1 MEIKISEEDKALLK
15 QMASEILCDKNRLAK
30 AIAVHV
36 RNGIENFHWKYLSDD
51 NMREINP
58 KIRNAIYTFLVD
70 LGDKVDKVSMED
82 DANTCFDYVIANTY
96 DYLIGIGISDE
107 LSNKFYEEVLSR
119 LYQSFYEISDEC
131 TCNLILTI
139 RIHVARTITSNI
151 HSRITADIQL
161 ADITSL
167 YMELNL

>member
-1 MEIKISEEDKALLK
+1 M
-15 QMASEILCDKNRLAK
+15 
-30 AIAVHV
+30 

-119 LYQSFYEISDEC
+119 LYQSFYEISDDG
-131 TCNLILTI
+131 
-139 RIHVARTITSNI
+139 RA
-151 HSRITADIQL
+151 
-161 ADITSL
+161 
-167 YMELNL
+167 

>member
-1 MEIKISEEDKALLK
+1 MCIRD
-15 QMASEILCDKNRLAK
+15 R
-30 AIAVHV
+30 
-36 RNGIENFHWKYLSDD
+36 YLSDD

-107 LSNKFYEEVLSR
+107 LSNEFYEEVLSR
-119 LYQSFYEISDEC
+119 LYQSFYDISDDGRAMVWLE
-131 TCNLILTI
+131 NLYIPKYWEDC
-139 RIHVARTITSNI
+139 VCV
-151 HSRITADIQL
+151 D
-161 ADITSL
+161 SL
-167 YMELNL
+167 NNN

>member
-107 LSNKFYEEVLSR
+107 LSNEFYEEVRSR
-119 LYQSFYEISDEC
+119 LYQSFYDISDDGRAMVWLE
-131 TCNLILTI
+131 NLYIPKYWEDC
-139 RIHVARTITSNI
+139 VCV
-151 HSRITADIQL
+151 D
-161 ADITSL
+161 SL
-167 YMELNL
+167 NNN

>member
-30 AIAVHV
+30 AIAVHM

-119 LYQSFYEISDEC
+119 LYQSFYEISDDG
-131 TCNLILTI
+131 
-139 RIHVARTITSNI
+139 RA
-151 HSRITADIQL
+151 
-161 ADITSL
+161 
-167 YMELNL
+167 